1 MEYSVIGKR
10 IPRID
15 APLKATGE
23 AKYTADLSLPGM
35 LYGKS
40 LKSPYPHARILKLD
54 TSKAERLPGVKAV
67 ITGWDTKGKKY
78 GFFRSTMDQTYLPLD
93 KVRFIGEEVA
103 AVAAIDEDIAEEA
116 LELIEVEYEELPAV
130 FDPLEAMQPEAPKVH
145 EGVENNICCRRLFNF
160 GDVEKGFQEADHIRE
175 DRFTFEAVIH
185 ASLEP
190 HASLATCDSTG
201 KITLWTTT
209 QIPFLLR
216 RDLSRLLD
224 IPLSKIRIIKPFIG
238 GGFGGKAGL
247 CGNNLCAVLLAMKSG
262 RPVKM
267 VYSREEEFVCTWRKI
282 PMIIDLKTGVKRDG
296 RLVAQYSRCI
306 HDGGAYSG
314 TGILTLYNTGLA
326 HLIPMRL
333 PNFRYEGL
341 RVYTN
346 KPPCGAQRGHGQ
358 NQPRYAVEC
367 QLDMIA
373 EDLGIDPLE
382 IRLKNAT
389 QPGDITVNRL
399 RITSCG
405 LSEALKQVAAKA
417 HWRDKRGK
425 GQGQRGIGL
434 ACGGFVCGA
443 RFSSVSAGSALIKL
457 DEDGEGVTLI
467 TGASDIGQGSDTIL
481 AQIVAEVLGLSVKD
495 IKLVAAD
502 TDTTPFDGGSG
513 SSRVTF
519 YAGNAARLAAID
531 IRNQLAKIA
540 ADELEANPDDLVFQ
554 DRSIYVKGSP
564 DKRIPF
570 AELVRIA
577 QLNQVVLGKATY
589 MPKSVEWPDK
599 KTFAG
604 NVSGAY
610 SFSAQ
615 AAEVEVDR
623 ETGKIRL
630 LKLTLGDDCGFP
642 LNPLSTEGQ
651 AEGSASMGQGQAM
664 LEVVHLLE
672 GQIFNPSLLDYK
684 IPTVKDSPEMETHHV
699 ITNDPEG
706 PFGAKEIGEGYIIS
720 TAPAIANAIHDAL
733 GVWLKDLP
741 ITPDKIIKALEV
753 KPEQERC
760 GSR

>member
-10 IPRID
+10 LPRID
-15 APLKATGE
+15 APIKATGQ
-23 AKYTADLSLPGM
+23 AKYAADLSLTGM
-35 LYGKS
+35 LFGKT
-40 LKSPYPHARILKLD
+40 LKSPYAHARILKLD

-67 ITGWDTKGKKY
+67 ITGRDTSGKKY
-78 GFFRSTMDQTYLPLD
+78 GFFRSTMDQVYLPLD
-93 KVRFIGEEVA
+93 KVRFIGEEIA

-116 LELIEVEYEELPAV
+116 LELIDVEYEEMPAV
-130 FDPLEAMQPEAPKVH
+130 FDPEEALKEGAPKVH
-145 EGVENNICCRRLFNF
+145 EEVERNVCCQRLFNF
-160 GDVEKGFQEADHIRE
+160 GDVEKGFQESDHIRE

-190 HASLATCDSTG
+190 HASLASFDSTG
-201 KITLWTTT
+201 KMTLWTTT
-209 QIPFLLR
+209 QMPFLLR
-216 RDLSRLLD
+216 RDLSRILE
-224 IPLSKIRIIKPFIG
+224 IPSGKIRVIKPFIG
-238 GGFGGKAGL
+238 GGFGGKGGL
-247 CGNNLCAVLLAMKSG
+247 CGNNLCALLLARKSG
-262 RPVKM
+262 RPVKI
-267 VYSREEEFVCTWRKI
+267 VYSREEEFVGTWRKI

-296 RLVAQYSRCI
+296 TLVAQHSRCI

-326 HLIPMRL
+326 QLIPMRL
-333 PNFRYEGL
+333 PNFKYEGY

-373 EDLGIDPLE
+373 KDLGIDPVD
-382 IRLKNAT
+382 IRLRNAT
-389 QPGDITVNRL
+389 QPGDVTISKL

-405 LSEALKQVAAKA
+405 LSEALKRVAVKA
-417 HWRDKRGK
+417 DWRAKRGK
-425 GQGQRGIGL
+425 GAGRHGIGI

-457 DEDGEGVTLI
+457 DEDGEGVTLL

-481 AQIVAEVLGLSVKD
+481 AQIVAEELGLTLGH
-495 IKLVAAD
+495 IKVIAAD

-531 IRNQLAKIA
+531 MREQLARIV
-540 ADELEANPDDLVFQ
+540 ADQLEANPDDLVFR
-554 DRSIYVKGSP
+554 DSSVYVKGSP
-564 DKRIPF
+564 EKRLPF
-570 AELVRIA
+570 AEVVRLG
-577 QLNQVVLGKATY
+577 QLNQVLLGRGSY
-589 MPKSVEWPDK
+589 MPKSVEWPDN

-615 AAEVEVDR
+615 AAEIEIDR
-623 ETGKIRL
+623 ETGQIKL
-630 LKLTLGDDCGFP
+630 SKLTLGDDCGFP
-642 LNPLSTEGQ
+642 LNPMSTEGQ

-664 LEVVHLLE
+664 LESVCIQE

-684 IPTVKDSPEMETHHV
+684 IPTVLDSPEMEPHHV

-706 PFGAKEIGEGYIIS
+706 PYGAKEIGEGYILS
-720 TAPAIANAIHDAL
+720 TAPAIANAIHDAT
-733 GVWLKDLP
+733 GVWLKNLP
-741 ITPDKIIKALEV
+741 ITPEKILQAIEK
-753 KPEQERC
+753 K
-760 GSR
+760 

>member
-1 MEYSVIGKR
+1 MEYAVIGKR
-10 IPRID
+10 LPRID

-35 LYGKS
+35 LFGKT
-40 LKSPYPHARILKLD
+40 LKSPYAHARILKLD
-54 TSKAERLPGVKAV
+54 TSRAERLPGVKAV
-67 ITGWDTKGKKY
+67 ISGQDAPRKKY
-78 GFFRSTMDQTYLPLD
+78 GFFRSTMDQVYLPRD
-93 KVRFIGEEVA
+93 KVRFIGEEIA

-116 LELIEVEYEELPAV
+116 LGLIEVEYEELPAV
-130 FDPLEAMQPEAPKVH
+130 FDPEEALQPDAPRVH
-145 EGVENNICCRRLFNF
+145 EEVERNLCCQRLFNF
-160 GDVEKGFQEADHIRE
+160 GDIEKGFQESDYIRE
-175 DRFTFEAVIH
+175 DRFTFQAVIH

-190 HASLATCDSTG
+190 HACLANFDATG

-224 IPLSKIRIIKPFIG
+224 IPLNKIRVIKPFIG

-247 CGNNLCAVLLAMKSG
+247 CGNNLCAVLLSQKSG

-282 PMIIDLKTGVKRDG
+282 PMIIDLKTGVKKDG
-296 RLVAQYSRCI
+296 KLVAQHSRCL

-333 PNFRYEGL
+333 PNFKYEGY

-373 EDLGIDPLE
+373 EDLGMDPLE

-389 QPGDITVNRL
+389 QPGDVTVNRL

-405 LSEALKQVAAKA
+405 LSDALKQIAAKA
-417 HWRDKRGK
+417 EWRTKRGK
-425 GQGQRGIGL
+425 KLGERGIGIG
-434 ACGGFVCGA
+434 CGGFVCGA

-457 DEDGEGVTLI
+457 EEDGAGVTLI

-481 AQIVAEVLGLSVKD
+481 AQIVAEELGLGLGD

-502 TDTTPFDGGSG
+502 TDATPFDGGSG

-531 IRNQLAKIA
+531 IRKQLAQVA
-540 ADELEANPDDLVFQ
+540 ADQLEAHPEDLIFR
-554 DRSIYVKGSP
+554 DRLVYVKGSP
-564 DKRIPF
+564 EKSIPF
-570 AELVRIA
+570 AEVVRLG
-577 QLNQVVLGKATY
+577 QLNQVLLGRGSY
-589 MPKSVEWPDK
+589 MPSSVEWPDK

-615 AAEVEVDR
+615 AAEVEIDQ
-623 ETGKIRL
+623 ETGQIRL
-630 LKLTLGDDCGFP
+630 AKLTLGDDCGFP
-642 LNPLSTEGQ
+642 LNPMSTEGQ
-651 AEGSASMGQGQAM
+651 AEGSASMGQGQAT
-664 LEVVHLLE
+664 LESICLYQ

-706 PFGAKEIGEGYIIS
+706 PYGAKEIGEGYILS

-733 GVWLKDLP
+733 GIWLKDLP
-741 ITPDKIIKALEV
+741 ITPDKVLQALAE
-753 KPEQERC
+753 KEK
-760 GSR
+760 